1 MIGALAMAAGAG
13 MAMLAVNSGVVAGVP
28 GGGANRAEIE
38 KIVREY
44 ILNHPEILPEA
55 MQNLERRE
63 AAKQVVKYRRD
74 LETPFAGAWEGASDG
89 DVVLVEFFDYA
100 CGYCRTSRT
109 DIEKLLAE
117 DKKLKIVYRE
127 LPILGPDSEMAA
139 RVSLAV
145 AKSGNYKA
153 FHSKMFAMGRPSE
166 SVIKASL
173 SASGADDGQ
182 ARTASDAQDVA
193 LEIQKNMQLH
203 RALGFTGTP
212 SWIVGDQVFN
222 GAVGYDELK
231 SAIAKA
237 RAAKRS

>member
-13 MAMLAVNSGVVAGVP
+13 MAMLAVNTGVVAGAP
-28 GGGANRAEIE
+28 GDANRAEIE

-44 ILNHPEILPEA
+44 ILNNPEILPEA

-145 AKSGNYKA
+145 AKSGNYGA
-153 FHSKMFAMGRPSE
+153 FHKKMFAMGRPSE

-173 SASGADDGQ
+173 SASGANDGQ

-222 GAVGYDELK
+222 GAVGYEELK